1 MLAALG
7 GDPLD
12 QDLLQVRIV
21 LFLNLLLYLPAQ
33 AVGRSPVGHSGGWR
47 QWLWGTGER
56 TQPGPRSALYSLWS
70 GALPMGTHTESLGW
84 APEGRT
90 AAK

>member
-1 MLAALG
+1 M
-7 GDPLD
+7 
-12 QDLLQVRIV
+12 
-21 LFLNLLLYLPAQ
+21 
-33 AVGRSPVGHSGGWR
+33 AVGD
-47 QWLWGTGER
+47 WGEDTAR
-56 TQPGPRSALYSLWS
+56 PAVSTLYSLWS

>member
-21 LFLNLLLYLPAQ
+21 LFINLLLYLLVQ
-33 AVGRSPVGHSGGWR
+33 AVRRSPVGHSEGWQ
-47 QWLWGTGER
+47 QWL
-56 TQPGPRSALYSLWS
+56 
-70 GALPMGTHTESLGW
+70 
-84 APEGRT
+84 EGRFT
-90 AAK
+90 WVGELRTGGGGCRASLNLFSF